1 LQLREIIVL
10 STILYSQYRKKCK
23 ELGAD
28 YFFDKVMEIEIIPKV
43 IAELAKNKRKNVKKK
58 Q

>member
-1 LQLREIIVL
+1 MQG
-10 STILYSQYRKKCK
+10 T
-23 ELGAD
+23 GGD

-43 IAELAKNKRKNVKKK
+43 IAELAKNKRKNVKQK